1 MALVLTE
8 HKNHPSLHLPSRPLG
23 ANTLLVVSGS
33 SLGNKFWEGYF
44 CGGTWLWN
52 ELRKNT
58 CWVGRKW
65 NWTERNVLWCSY
77 IIDFCSEA
85 ETELKRSLNP
95 NQQAGSLRS
104 LRTSWWMWAA
114 QRRAITLEKVA
125 LSGWGHFFLWAL
137 SLHSWRK
144 EEIILEEK
152 TGRRPQHS
160 LQWLLSASLAF
171 CWFF

>member
-8 HKNHPSLHLPSRPLG
+8 HKNHPSLHLPSRPWG
-23 ANTLLVVSGS
+23 ANALLIVSGS

-58 CWVGRKW
+58 CWIGRKW

-77 IIDFCSEA
+77 SIDFCSEA

-125 LSGWGHFFLWAL
+125 LSGWGHSFCEPSARIARGKRKLFWRRKLAED
-137 SLHSWRK
+137 HS
-144 EEIILEEK
+144 IHYN
-152 TGRRPQHS
+152 GPSQ
-160 LQWLLSASLAF
+160 LL
-171 CWFF
+171 